1 MNISNPE
8 VGKFEMNISNPW
20 GGKFEMNIPNPEVA
34 QNPDAWRMF
43 VTMRLLGLRTGETWS
58 PWRKAWYTGPP
69 WIKRR
74 YLISLKKRMIY
85 STSLEKWWYTGPS
98 WYLVSLGKRMIYFTS
113 LEKWWYTGPPWGKTG
128 DTWSPWGKGWYTLS
142 PWKNDDILAPLGGK
156 QEIPG
161 LLGEKMLYWTPLEKR
176 KGLTSLVQRRK
187 YWISF
192 WGTHQWFYFIL
203 LFYFNLF
210 FTSSIFFR
218 FYLFF

>member
-43 VTMRLLGLRTGETWS
+43 VTMRLLGLRKGETWS
-58 PWRKAWYTGPP
+58 PWRKTWYTGPP

-74 YLISLKKRMIY
+74 YLISLGKRMIY
-85 STSLEKWWYTGPS
+85 STSLEKWWYTGP
-98 WYLVSLGKRMIYFTS
+98 
-113 LEKWWYTGPPWGKTG
+113 PWGKTR
-128 DTWSPWGKGWYTLS
+128 DTWSPWGKGWYTLP
-142 PWKNDDILAPLGGK
+142 PWKNDDILDPLGEK
-156 QEIPG
+156 QEILG
-161 LLGEKMLYWTPLEKR
+161 LLGEKDDILYLLGKMMIYWTPLGENRRYLVSVVKKWYTGPPWKKR
-176 KGLTSLVQRRK
+176 KYLTSLVQRRK

-203 LFYFNLF
+203 LFF
-210 FTSSIFFR
+210 IF
-218 FYLFF
+218 